1 MEDPQG
7 EFRKP
12 PLVELTPNAYDEAM
26 SESPQRPAAR
36 VKVGTLE
43 ELQKAGR
50 LTGKVGSRPV
60 CVFWDEGCAYA
71 VEDRCPHMGFPLHR
85 GTVQSGLLT
94 CHWHHARF
102 DLVSGGTLDPFADDV
117 PAYQV
122 DVADGDVCVIVEP
135 PRDETERLRRRLEEG
150 LEQGISLVI
159 AKAVIGLLGAGV
171 EPAEIVEV
179 GVRFGIRYRGPG
191 WGTGL
196 TVLVAM
202 SNICPFL
209 DPADRALALVH
220 GLVFVS
226 NDTRGR
232 PARFSLEP
240 LSSAPEMD
248 RLSAWYRRFIDTR
261 SSDAAERALA
271 TAVASGQAPQ
281 DVATMM
287 LAAVTDHVFI
297 DEGHV
302 LDFTNKAFEF
312 LEDLGWDTAGEV
324 LPTLVGQTARAQRHE
339 EESAWRHPDDL
350 TKLLRDATGDTADL
364 AQRLSAAEAAETA
377 EPEGGFSNDDLDALA
392 WALLSESPRDVV
404 GALDGALD
412 AGATPEQLA
421 RAVAYA
427 AALRIVRFHTQNDH
441 GDWNVVH
448 HAFTA
453 ANALHQSMVRA
464 PSPELMRGVYQCALR
479 VYLDRFLNV
488 PAARLPSTFDGR
500 ADISA
505 LGACW
510 DVEGKVD
517 EAGGIVFRLL
527 TADGPDHPVDPGPVI
542 AALGRQ
548 LLTEDAGFHWY
559 QILEASIRQFAA
571 WPAGSDQAALIMA
584 GTARFLAAHT
594 PTRRELS
601 HVVHIATRLRRGEPL
616 YEEGE

>member
-1 MEDPQG
+1 MTSQPQVQAEAQSAAQG
-7 EFRKP
+7 QGRSG
-12 PLVELTPNAYDEAM
+12 NAT
-26 SESPQRPAAR
+26 R
-36 VKVGTLE
+36 VKIGTLD
-43 ELQKAGR
+43 ELQKAGQ

-60 CVFWDEGCAYA
+60 CVFWDDGCAYA

-117 PAYQV
+117 PAYEV
-122 DVADGDVCVIVEP
+122 DLSGGDVCVVVEP
-135 PRDETERLRRRLEEG
+135 QGAEVERLQRRLEEG

-159 AKAVIGLLGAGV
+159 AKAVIGLLSAGV
-171 EPAEIVEV
+171 DVRQIVDV
-179 GVRFGIRYRGPG
+179 GVRFGVKYRGPG

-209 DPADRALALVH
+209 DPTDRALALVH
-220 GLVFVS
+220 GLVAVS
-226 NDTRGR
+226 DDTVGR
-232 PARFSLEP
+232 PARFALEP
-240 LSSAPEMD
+240 LSSAPDIE
-248 RLSAWYRRFIDTR
+248 RLSSWYRRFIDTR
-261 SSDAAERALA
+261 SSDAAERSLA
-271 TAVASGQAPQ
+271 TAIAAGNAQP

-312 LEDLGWDTAGEV
+312 LEDLGWDTAAEV
-324 LPTLVGQTARAQRHE
+324 LTTLVGQTSRAQRHE
-339 EESAWRHPDDL
+339 EESSWRHPDDL
-350 TKLLRDATGDTADL
+350 TVLLRDSTADL
-364 AQRLSAAEAAETA
+364 ATRLSVAATSAEQTD
-377 EPEGGFSNDDLDALA
+377 GFSNEDLDALA
-392 WALLSESPRDVV
+392 WALLSESPHDVV
-404 GALDGALD
+404 GSIDGALD

-488 PAARLPSTFDGR
+488 PAARLPSTFDGP
-500 ADISA
+500 ADLTA
-505 LGACW
+505 LASCW
-510 DVEGKVD
+510 DSEGKVD

-527 TADGPDHPVDPGPVI
+527 TTGGPEHPADPRPVI
-542 AALGRQ
+542 SALGRQ

-559 QILEASIRQFAA
+559 QILEASIRHFAA
-571 WPAGSDQAALIMA
+571 WPPGSDQGALIMA

-616 YEEGE
+616 YEETDVSAGAVDE